1 MTLSSKLFDLSG
13 KVAIITGG
21 AGMLG
26 GAFAE
31 ALASAGCRVVVGD
44 LRQDAARTTA
54 ERVSK
59 TTDVD
64 VVGMALD
71 VTDRVSVAALVNEV
85 VRQFGRVDILV
96 NNAAMTARQ
105 GSNDMAGYLA
115 PVEEYPQEAWDR
127 AIAVNLTGPFL
138 CAQAV
143 GPVMIRQGGGSVIN
157 ISSIYGLVAPDQ
169 RIYVGTQ
176 NPYRPGES
184 IYMPPPYPV
193 TKGALLALNRYLAT
207 YWAGKNVRVNALT
220 PGGVQESHDERF
232 VQNYSDRTVL
242 GRMATVDDYK
252 GAILFLASDAS
263 RYMTG
268 AVLVVDGGWTAW

>member
-1 MTLSSKLFDLSG
+1 MTPSSKLFDLSG

-31 ALASAGCRVVVGD
+31 ALASAGCRVIVGD
-44 LRQDAARTTA
+44 LRPDAARTTA
-54 ERVSK
+54 EQVSK

-71 VTDRVSVAALVNEV
+71 VTDRVSVTALVDEAI
-85 VRQFGRVDILV
+85 RRFGRVDILV

-115 PVEEYPQEAWDR
+115 PVEEYPREAWDR

-169 RIYVGTQ
+169 RIYVGTK

-207 YWAGKNVRVNALT
+207 YWAGKNIRVNALT

-232 VQNYSDRTVL
+232 VRNYSDRTVL